1 MATGDGD
8 GDGDAVDSGF
18 GVSDAATGV
27 ATGLAE
33 VLLWVLGDSVAKGS
47 DAEDGNAPLGRFGAG
62 VADDAAEVC
71 EVPLLDGVTIV
82 GKTDPFKMPPANKTN
97 NSEAKMAP

>member
-1 MATGDGD
+1 M
-8 GDGDAVDSGF
+8 
-18 GVSDAATGV
+18 

-33 VLLWVLGDSVAKGS
+33 VLLCGLGDSVAGGS
-47 DAEDGNAPLGRFGAG
+47 DAEDGKAPRGRFGAG
-62 VADDAAEVC
+62 VGDGAGEGC
-71 EVPLLDGVTIV
+71 EFALLDGVTIV